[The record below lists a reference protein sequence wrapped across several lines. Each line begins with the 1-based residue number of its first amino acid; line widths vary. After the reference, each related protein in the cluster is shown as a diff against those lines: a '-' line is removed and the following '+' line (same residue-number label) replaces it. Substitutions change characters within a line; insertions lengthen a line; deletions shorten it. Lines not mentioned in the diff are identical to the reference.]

1 MADRPTLVL
10 SDIEDA
16 MTTRVVDEGLAEFNE
31 QQAGYVDARP
41 LVVSIRDRDGA
52 TIGGLVGRTTLGL
65 FFADLIYVPAEL
77 RGQGIGSQIMQ
88 MAEEAAV
95 RRGCSAVVL
104 FTIVFQAPDFYARL
118 GYHELGRVECA
129 PPGHTRVV
137 MTKQLR

>member
-65 FFADLIYVPAEL
+65 FFADLI
-77 RGQGIGSQIMQ
+77 
-88 MAEEAAV
+88 
-95 RRGCSAVVL
+95 
-104 FTIVFQAPDFYARL
+104 
-118 GYHELGRVECA
+118 
-129 PPGHTRVV
+129 
-137 MTKQLR
+137 